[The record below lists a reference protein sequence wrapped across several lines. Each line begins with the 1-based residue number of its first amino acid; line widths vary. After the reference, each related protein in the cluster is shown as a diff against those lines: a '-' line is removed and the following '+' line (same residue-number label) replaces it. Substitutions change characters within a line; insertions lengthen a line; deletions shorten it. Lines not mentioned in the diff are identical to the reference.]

1 MYDASAGLEADT
13 GIGEKPKDQD
23 IGNQEV
29 GQPTELAGDRPGRG
43 ELNLAVGGTETRQ
56 DIDLAAGLNRSP

>member
-13 GIGEKPKDQD
+13 GIGEKPKDPLKVSVFIFHFRIVNLQD

-29 GQPTELAGDRPGRG
+29 GL
-43 ELNLAVGGTETRQ
+43 
-56 DIDLAAGLNRSP
+56 